1 MAQKPKVSAITL
13 PECHCLAVRRAA
25 RQVTRLYD
33 RVLEP
38 SGLRTTQ
45 FSILAS
51 LHRSGPMTI
60 NNLAEALVLDRTT
73 LGRNVL
79 PLLREGLVAANRRS
93 EDRRSKSVQVTR
105 TGGARLKM
113 TLRLWTEAQTRLEAA
128 FGPHACRPCELYC
141 TNSPLRTFTV
151 KRAWCRLPIANAGA
165 GVGKPPVNKRGRR

>member
-1 MAQKPKVSAITL
+1 MRLFSFMCPQVQEGGCMARKPKVAAITL
-13 PECHCLAVRRAA
+13 AECHVLAVRRAA
-25 RQVTRLYD
+25 RQVTRFYD

-60 NNLAEALVLDRTT
+60 NNVAEALVLDRTT
-73 LGRNVL
+73 LGRNIL
-79 PLLREGLVAANRRS
+79 PLLRDGLVAASRRS

-113 TLRLWTEAQTRLEAA
+113 ALRLWTEAQTRLEAA
-128 FGPHACRPCELYC
+128 FGPPRLSA
-141 TNSPLRTFTV
+141 LR
-151 KRAWCRLPIANAGA
+151 ALPHKLSLANLHG
-165 GVGKPPVNKRGRR
+165 